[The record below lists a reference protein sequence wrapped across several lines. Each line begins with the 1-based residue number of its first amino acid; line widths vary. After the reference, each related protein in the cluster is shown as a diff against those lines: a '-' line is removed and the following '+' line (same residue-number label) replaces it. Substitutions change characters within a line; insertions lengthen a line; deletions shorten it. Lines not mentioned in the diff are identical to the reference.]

1 MCQCIYTNNQILN
14 IMEGKEKQIIVTLI
28 NTLIIFGCYSFYVY
42 SRYLATDAS
51 LLNDNAFWGRTFL
64 IFIPVAIVAQ
74 IILHIIFA
82 IINAAVTKEEI
93 LDITDERDKLIE
105 LKAIRISHWLFTFGF
120 LLAMGSQAMGMET
133 KVMFMTLIASGFI
146 SAIISESAKIYFY
159 RKGV

>member
-1 MCQCIYTNNQILN
+1 
-14 IMEGKEKQIIVTLI
+14 MEGKEKQIVVTLI
-28 NTLIIFGCYSFYVY
+28 NTLIIFGCYTFYVY
-42 SRYLATDAS
+42 TRYLANDAG

-74 IILHIIFA
+74 IVLHIIFG
-82 IINAAVTKEEI
+82 IINGI
-93 LDITDERDKLIE
+93 ITREQMTDMSDERDKLIE

-120 LLAMGSQAMGMET
+120 LLAMGSQAIGMET